1 MFLGVN
7 STAPITSPTVAGA
20 PFPGCGWGAS
30 ERAVMRS
37 GEGLRNGDL
46 VGPPPTVQV
55 ATVGP
60 RRGVRR
66 ERPGEA
72 MRRIRD
78 YQPDIPEAH
87 WAAIREFVGDVVVD
101 VYDDTTYRAS
111 RLLNTVT
118 ALTHW
123 CWLIGKPLNRDDVFS
138 IYTIEEFIV
147 RGAPSSW
154 SASTRGDHR
163 SLLLR
168 VAQALGTADAAV
180 PLSRLPKADPQ
191 RPYTEAEQFKL
202 VNWAGGQSTRNK
214 RRDAATLLALGFGAG
229 LSAGEVGNCDS
240 ADVIVDDD
248 GVLIRVG
255 GDRPRVVPVLARWE
269 QPIIAA
275 VAELGTGYVF
285 GPNRTTTGRN
295 LVTNFIARCSRPPV
309 PLSSHRLRGT
319 WIIHHLS
326 AGTPLGPFLAAC
338 GVTSFTSLSRYLK
351 FLPEG
356 DPTEVRARLRGALR
370 EGALRQ

>member
-1 MFLGVN
+1 
-7 STAPITSPTVAGA
+7 
-20 PFPGCGWGAS
+20 
-30 ERAVMRS
+30 
-37 GEGLRNGDL
+37 
-46 VGPPPTVQV
+46 
-55 ATVGP
+55 
-60 RRGVRR
+60 
-66 ERPGEA
+66 

-78 YQPDIPEAH
+78 YQPDIAEAH
-87 WAAIREFVGDVVVD
+87 WAAIREFVVDVVVD

-123 CWLIGKPLNRDDVFS
+123 CWLIGRPLDRDVVFS

-147 RGAPSSW
+147 RGTPASW
-154 SASTRGDHR
+154 SPSTRGDHR

-168 VAQALGTADAAV
+168 VAESLGVKDAAV

-202 VNWAGGQSTRNK
+202 VNWAGGQTTHNK

-229 LSAGEVGNCDS
+229 LSAGEIGDTCCT
-240 ADVIVDDD
+240 DVLVDDD

-269 QPIIAA
+269 RPIIAA
-275 VAELGTGYVF
+275 IDELGAGYVF
-285 GPNRTTTGRN
+285 GPNRSGTSRN
-295 LVTNFIARCSRPPV
+295 LVTNFIARCSPRPV

-356 DPTEVRARLRGALR
+356 DPAEVRARLRGALR